1 MAKISDKL
9 SNTTYVTS
17 INQLNP
23 EMPIHEFP
31 GKYNGDIAELQNK
44 INELVKLVNLQNQII
59 RNLEERYI
67 NALNG
72 LRSEIYNTLDQ
83 FYEKKN
89 QI

>member
-17 INQLNP
+17 VDQLNP
-23 EMPIHEFP
+23 DMAIHDFP
-31 GKYNGDIAELQNK
+31 DMYNRNTAELQNK